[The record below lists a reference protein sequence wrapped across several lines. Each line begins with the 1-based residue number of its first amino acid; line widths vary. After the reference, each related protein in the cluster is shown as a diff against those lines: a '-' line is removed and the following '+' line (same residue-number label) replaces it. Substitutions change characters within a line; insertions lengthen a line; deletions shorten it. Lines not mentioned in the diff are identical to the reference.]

1 MSFKR
6 VAGWLGIAVGV
17 EMMIAGFSMIFSG
30 VTVEKVHKEIEE
42 VEINE

>member
-1 MSFKR
+1 MSFRR

-17 EMMIAGFSMIFSG
+17 EMMIAGFNMIFSG
-30 VTVEKVHKEIEE
+30 GKEIEE